1 MLHYHFNKKLIST
14 EELLKE
20 LSITISNLNFWKTE
34 LRKKGYEAYKNLGGD
49 ISYESWVKNNDPC
62 WDMGLR
68 VIGKRA
74 FYDPIIFLN
83 WIFQNKIKNKPKD
96 LMERAENKKLIAFI
110 KRNASAESV
119 ELI

>member
-1 MLHYHFNKKLIST
+1 MLNYKFNSKLVST
-14 EELLKE
+14 QKLLKE
-20 LSITISNLNFWKTE
+20 LDISISTLNFWKTQW
-34 LRKKGYEAYKNLGGD
+34 RKRGLD
-49 ISYESWVKNNDPC
+49 C

-68 VIGKRA
+68 LIGNKA
-74 FYDPIIFLN
+74 LWDPIVFLN
-83 WIFQNKIKNKPKD
+83 WIFENKLKNKPKD

>member
-1 MLHYHFNKKLIST
+1 MLHYHFNKKLVST
-14 EELLKE
+14 DEILSELALPV
-20 LSITISNLNFWKTE
+20 STLNFWKTQW
-34 LRKKGYEAYKNLGGD
+34 RKRGLD
-49 ISYESWVKNNDPC
+49 C

-68 VIGKRA
+68 LIGNKA
-74 FYDPIIFLN
+74 LWDPIVFLN
-83 WIFQNKIKNKPKD
+83 WIFENKLKNKPKD